1 MINLNDTTPA
11 APTGAVNVGWQ
22 EDAAGNVSAYVP
34 FGGTTGIQQSPV
46 AGVLT
51 LDTSLSN
58 VFRLLING
66 NVTTMTLTNPTDF
79 QVITVIWQ
87 MDGTGG
93 YTVTPATNLKGV
105 TSPSTGANTFSTQQF
120 VYNDGNGNWYALST
134 GKTGM

>member
-11 APTGAVNVGWQ
+11 APSGGVNVAWQ
-22 EDAAGNVSAYVP
+22 EDSSGNVSAYIP
-34 FGGTTGIQQSPV
+34 FGSNTGIQQSPS

-51 LDTSLSN
+51 LDTSISN

-66 NVTTMTLTNPTDF
+66 NVTTMTLTNPTDY
-79 QVITVIWQ
+79 QVITILWQ

-93 YTVTPATNLKGV
+93 YTITPATNLKGV
-105 TSPSTGANTFSTQQF
+105 TAPSTGANTFSTQQF
-120 VYNDGNGNWYALST
+120 VYNAGNSNWYALSA